1 MVKIVLQKK
10 SLYCFECGKTTPHS
24 YVGKESMYEGTGIAR
39 VVAAI
44 ASLDVGNIVGGQ
56 VLAV

>member
-1 MVKIVLQKK
+1 MLQKK